1 MCDILNIKVVISSM
15 KRIILISLLL
25 PLLTPAKL
33 DENFTNIWTGTGDCN
48 LSTSKVGCT
57 LTDGYVVGANILK
70 FLFALAIPITVGMFV
85 WGGIQLMTSGAS
97 GGDTKKAKETMKNAI
112 IGLVIALAA
121 VLIVNLVKKILTGS

>member
-1 MCDILNIKVVISSM
+1 M

-25 PLLTPAKL
+25 PLLTHAKL
-33 DENFTNIWTGTGDCN
+33 NIDENFTNIWTGTGDCN